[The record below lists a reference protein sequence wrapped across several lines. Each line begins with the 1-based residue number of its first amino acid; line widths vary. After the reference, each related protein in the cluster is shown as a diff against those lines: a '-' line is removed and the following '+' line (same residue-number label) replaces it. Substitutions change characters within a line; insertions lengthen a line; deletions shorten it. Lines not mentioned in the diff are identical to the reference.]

1 MSEGARDLL
10 IAIVAATLWVC
21 IVRPG
26 PLSLPY
32 FWDEADVYVPGALW
46 LAENGLDF
54 RPGVFPD
61 DWSRGHP
68 PLLYFV
74 SGLFFQIFGPAPI
87 VGHLL
92 VLPFAIV
99 ALVCTWLLG
108 NDLFGR
114 HVGAVAALLLGS
126 TPLFMTMAN
135 MLLPEMFLT
144 GVTALAM
151 LLFARGH
158 LVGAAL
164 CGCALV
170 LIKETGVF
178 VPAALTGAV
187 LWQAWRDGALAQR
200 RTWTDAALLA
210 TPVAVLIGFFVWQ
223 NALAGY
229 YVFPHHAGMLRD
241 RTLDPLTVVP
251 SLFLWHGRG
260 LLTVGALV
268 GGWLLWKN
276 PRTDRPPVDRRTVAA
291 LVLLVVANA
300 IFFAKMFWLER
311 YVLPAHPGL
320 VILAVGL
327 IERGLP
333 LRFLMV
339 LPIAVGIGLNG
350 LTTTPGANESEL
362 TFAYADVIESHRQAF
377 AAIPS
382 DAVVLTTW
390 PMTEELRRPEIGF
403 VEQPIEVVH
412 ARHLAD
418 AATPPP
424 FTHALIAVGSPGAAA
439 MKAACA
445 DRTLLGTWQ
454 VGLAPQAFEL
464 YGP

>member
-54 RPGVFPD
+54 RPGVFPE

-74 SGLFFQIFGPAPI
+74 SGVAFKTFGAAPI

-92 VLPFAIV
+92 VLPFAIL
-99 ALVCTWLLG
+99 ALVCTWMLG
-108 NDLFGR
+108 NDLYGR
-114 HVGAVAALLLGS
+114 HVGAVAALLLGC

-144 GVTALAM
+144 GITALAM

-178 VPAALTGAV
+178 VPATLTGAV
-187 LWQAWRDGALAQR
+187 LWQAWRDGALANR
-200 RTWTDAALLA
+200 KTWSEALLMA
-210 TPVAVLIGFFVWQ
+210 APVAVLVGFFVWQ
-223 NALAGY
+223 KALAGY

-241 RTLDPLTVVP
+241 RTLDPFTVLP
-251 SLFLWHGRG
+251 SMFAWHGRWI
-260 LLTVGALV
+260 LTLGAAW
-268 GGWLLWKN
+268 GGYLLWKS
-276 PRTDRPPVDRRTVAA
+276 PRHDRPPVDQRAVAA
-291 LVLLVVANA
+291 LVLLVIANG

-320 VILAVGL
+320 MILAVGL
-327 IERGLP
+327 IERGVP
-333 LRFLMV
+333 LRFLIV
-339 LPIAVGIGLNG
+339 LPFAVGIGLNG
-350 LTTTPGANESEL
+350 LTTVPGADEAEL
-362 TFAYADVIESHRQAF
+362 TFAYADVIESHQLAF
-377 AAIPS
+377 AEIPP

-403 VEQPIEVVH
+403 VEAPVEAVH
-412 ARHLAD
+412 ARHLED
-418 AATPPP
+418 SATPPS
-424 FTHALIAVGSPGAAA
+424 FTHALIAVGSPRASAMQEAASGL
-439 MKAACA
+439 K
-445 DRTLLGTWQ
+445 LLGTYR
-454 VGLAPQAFEL
+454 VGNAPQAFEL

>member
-32 FWDEADVYVPGALW
+32 FWDEADVYVPGAVW
-46 LAENGLDF
+46 LAEHGLDF

-74 SGLFFQIFGPAPI
+74 SGAAFQAFGSSPV

-92 VLPFAIV
+92 VLPFAIL

-114 HVGAVAALLLGS
+114 HVGAVAALLLAV

-135 MLLPEMFLT
+135 LLLPEMFLT
-144 GVTALAM
+144 GITALAM

-178 VPAALTGAV
+178 VPAALCGAV
-187 LWQAWRDGALAQR
+187 LWQGWRDGALGSR
-200 RTWTDAALLA
+200 RTWQQAALMA
-210 TPVAVLIGFFVWQ
+210 APVAVLVGFFVWQ
-223 NALAGY
+223 HALAGY

-241 RTLDPLTVVP
+241 RTLDPLTVLP
-251 SLFLWHGRG
+251 SLFGWHGRW
-260 LLTVGALV
+260 LLTIGAV
-268 GGWLLWKN
+268 VAAVLLRRS
-276 PRTDRPPVDRRTVAA
+276 PRIDRPPVDRRVVAA
-291 LVLLVVANA
+291 LVLLLLANG

-320 VILAVGL
+320 VILLVGL

-333 LRFLMV
+333 VRFLIA
-339 LPIAVGIGLNG
+339 LPIAIGLGLNG
-350 LTTTPGANESEL
+350 LTTTPGPNEAEL
-362 TFAYADVIESHRQAF
+362 TFAYADVIESHLQAF
-377 AAIPS
+377 AEIPA

-390 PMTEELRRPEIGF
+390 PMDEELRRPELGF
-403 VEQPIEVVH
+403 VAAPFEVVH
-412 ARHLAD
+412 ARHLD
-418 AATPPP
+418 DSPSPPR
-424 FTHALIAVGSPGAAA
+424 FTHALIAVGSPSAAQ
-439 MKAACA
+439 MKEAVS
-445 DRTLLGTWQ
+445 DLRLLGTWQ
-454 VGLAPQAFEL
+454 VGHAPQAFEL